1 MINPNKI
8 IVIANHYG
16 IESQLV
22 KTVEETT
29 ELRKSVSEFYQK
41 YKERDEDI
49 STKPVIDELA
59 DVSIMIE
66 QLKYLLECDQEV
78 EERIE
83 FKLNRQ
89 LDRMK
94 LNSDTY
100 K

>member
-1 MINPNKI
+1 MDIEKVKKI
-8 IVIANHYG
+8 ADHYG

-29 ELRKSVSEFYQK
+29 ELQKAVAYFYHQ
-41 YKERDEDI
+41 YAERDENI
-49 STKPVIDELA
+49 STKPLIDELA

-66 QLKYLLECDQEV
+66 QLKYLLECDKEV
-78 EERIE
+78 QERIE

-89 LDRMK
+89 IDRMK
-94 LNSDTY
+94 LDSDTY